1 LTDSCKALPHF
12 IKKLV
17 ATLGFSGYAPIA
29 PGTAGSAV
37 TAIIYYFFCSSL
49 GVAAW
54 LAVLALTF
62 FVAVYTAQ
70 AMVGE
75 WGKDPGAVVVDEGV
89 GFLVT
94 VAFLPH
100 GLWTAV
106 VGFFVFRALDIIKPQ
121 PARRLEDLPGGWG
134 IVMDDVIAGVY
145 GNVLMRI
152 GMMVFPSL
160 SSS

>member
-1 LTDSCKALPHF
+1 MTNPRRTIPHF
-12 IKKLV
+12 FKKFL
-17 ATLGFSGYAPIA
+17 ATLGFSGYTPIA

-49 GVAAW
+49 EVGAW
-54 LAVLALTF
+54 LAVLAVTF
-62 FVAVYTAQ
+62 VIAVYTAQ
-70 AMVGE
+70 AMEGE

-106 VGFFVFRALDIIKPQ
+106 IGFFIFRALDIIKPQ

-134 IVMDDVIAGVY
+134 IVMDDVIAGLY
-145 GNVLMRI
+145 GNMLIRI
-152 GMMVFPSL
+152 GMFVFPSL
-160 SSS
+160 LI